1 MKLGKADI
9 KLLYTL
15 NWLLLDAPSESSEC
29 VDMQTWKENSNKITI
44 NFDQKVNKIVNNY
57 NFVIKKIC

>member
-15 NWLLLDAPSESSEC
+15 NWLLLDAPTEALGGLA
-29 VDMQTWKENSNKITI
+29 TSNNI
-44 NFDQKVNKIVNNY
+44 FEKVTN
-57 NFVIKKIC
+57 